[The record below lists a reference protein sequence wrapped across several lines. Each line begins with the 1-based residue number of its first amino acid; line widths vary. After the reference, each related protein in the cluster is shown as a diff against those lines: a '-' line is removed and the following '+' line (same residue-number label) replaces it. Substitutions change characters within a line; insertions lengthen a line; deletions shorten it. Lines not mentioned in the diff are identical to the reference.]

1 MRIGFDPSPELLQL
15 ITGEGAEKKRM
26 ALRGRY
32 RAALEERLGRPME
45 EWYAILASFE
55 RNGAKKWFELARY
68 LRTVHNL
75 ELWEANVVVYYYQHP
90 EKREEIGEKLTVEV
104 L

>member
-1 MRIGFDPSPELLQL
+1 MDFDPSPELLQL
-15 ITGEGAEKKRM
+15 ITGEGAERKRM

-45 EWYAILASFE
+45 EWYAILAAYE
-55 RNGAKKWFELARY
+55 RDGAKKWFELAQY
-68 LRTVHNL
+68 LRSFYNL

-90 EKREEIGEKLTVEV
+90 EKRADLGEGLVIDV
-104 L
+104 V

>member
-1 MRIGFDPSPELLQL
+1 MRPDFDPSPELLQI
-15 ITGEGAEKKRM
+15 ITGEGAERKRM

-45 EWYAILASFE
+45 EWYAILAVYEKS
-55 RNGAKKWFELARY
+55 GPKKWFDLARY
-68 LRTVHNL
+68 LRTSYEL

-90 EKREEIGEKLTVEV
+90 EKREELGEGLTIEV
-104 L
+104 V